1 MKNTNLF
8 RFGILLFAGLFVF
21 LSSCQRKEE
30 ADRKY
35 VIGFSLVHFR
45 FLARSRIARNAD

>member
-30 ADRKY
+30 TDRKY
-35 VIGFSLVHFR
+35 VIGFSQCTSDSWRECVY
-45 FLARSRIARNAD
+45 SS